1 MSLIKEEQGD
11 LENSIIYLEKKYS
24 YKPLDDDYFS
34 RKSFLL
40 LKNKEYIKLDALL
53 NNFKDGNFD
62 FDCNVLII
70 NTMYSYKINSD
81 KKYNKSD
88 LDSIISRAK
97 PEDKLTSIAAK
108 LVIGSN
114 YKQALSDI
122 KKLINNDREYYLVFN
137 DWVIL
142 EDIDKVSLK
151 ELIEK

>member
-1 MSLIKEEQGD
+1 
-11 LENSIIYLEKKYS
+11 
-24 YKPLDDDYFS
+24 
-34 RKSFLL
+34 
-40 LKNKEYIKLDALL
+40 
-53 NNFKDGNFD
+53 GNFD

-142 EDIDKVSLK
+142 EDIDKISLK